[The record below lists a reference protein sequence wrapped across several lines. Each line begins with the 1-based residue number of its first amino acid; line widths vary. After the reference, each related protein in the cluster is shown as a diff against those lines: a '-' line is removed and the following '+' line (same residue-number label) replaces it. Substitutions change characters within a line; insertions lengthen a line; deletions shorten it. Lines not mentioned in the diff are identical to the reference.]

1 MKIMMTDLS
10 RDCFSRSPGSSS
22 KGAQADPDAT
32 DLGNDGD
39 DDAPTTQRGRHV

>member
-1 MKIMMTDLS
+1 MTDLS
-10 RDCFSRSPGSSS
+10 QDCFSRSPSSSS